1 MSIDV
6 LFEKD
11 FLYPTSNNHEPGS
24 VHIQIFHPNKD
35 ARIPLIIE
43 SKTTHS
49 PVKDIDTIIR
59 IMQSDI
65 FDRIFIDIKK
75 NVDIYIKVNTEL
87 SKEFGDKSFIKVIY
101 NGDRMEFLSL
111 NSIAQIWKKE

>member
-1 MSIDV
+1 MSNDI

-11 FLYPTSNNHEPGS
+11 LLYPTSNKYEPGS
-24 VHIQIFHPNKD
+24 VHIQMFHPNKD

-49 PVKDIDTIIR
+49 PVKDIDAIIR

-87 SKEFGDKSFIKVIY
+87 SKEFGDKSFIKVIHD
-101 NGDRMEFLSL
+101 GDRIEFLSL
-111 NSIAQIWKKE
+111 NSVD